1 MQICLSRILPFAV
14 ISCIPTR
21 TKPDIPIHLSI
32 FCGKVLTASPIPLE
46 YTLNP
51 LSLELHDNC
60 LACNLTLYEG
70 TLKYFYPD
78 YQNYY
83 YLPLED
89 TAIHK
94 SIGEY
99 VDRSAR
105 KKCHCKKAATAKKE
119 GLFLPQF
126 GSLWE
131 PSFKEEYK
139 SSLTYTL
146 YDDKTLWN
154 DTVKNFSLCP

>member
-1 MQICLSRILPFAV
+1 M
-14 ISCIPTR
+14 
-21 TKPDIPIHLSI
+21 
-32 FCGKVLTASPIPLE
+32 GKSLQRPHS
-46 YTLNP
+46 

-105 KKCHCKKAATAKKE
+105 KKATAKNCYSKKE

-146 YDDKTLWN
+146 YDDKTL
-154 DTVKNFSLCP
+154 